1 MVDIDISHM
10 ETKLNQNKC
19 ESKNKLKVQSVESE
33 KGVSS
38 MVGTRLRGWSN
49 FHGNGKVSFLKSQL
63 IVFFLDE
70 LLYVVVFQAP
80 NHL

>member
-38 MVGTRLRGWSN
+38 MVGTRLRGWSI
-49 FHGNGKVSFLKSQL
+49 FMAL
-63 IVFFLDE
+63 
-70 LLYVVVFQAP
+70 AR
-80 NHL
+80 

>member
-38 MVGTRLRGWSN
+38 MVGTRLR
-49 FHGNGKVSFLKSQL
+49 
-63 IVFFLDE
+63 
-70 LLYVVVFQAP
+70 
-80 NHL
+80 